1 MKPWSVWPALL
12 PVTTPVTPVTTK
24 SVTTKIEI
32 EPAVIGSVVTSTTTV
47 PPVLER
53 PSSNKRRTWFPSTTF
68 RISKL
73 VVQKKK
79 VKTTTVAP
87 VTLSTVSSTLAPV
100 TDTKLANVTFSN
112 PFVAAPSAPNQ
123 PASVPSVD
131 LTYRSRLTTGMLF
144 TTTPI
149 PNSTSSF
156 LSSTPFI
163 LLTNPGSEGQVEEME
178 AAVHLGNTSV
188 GGLVT
193 AVVLGVLAILGALVG
208 LGFWFWHLRSRVAAG
223 ATVSAVTLTIQN

>member
-1 MKPWSVWPALL
+1 MGL
-12 PVTTPVTPVTTK
+12 TT
-24 SVTTKIEI
+24 
-32 EPAVIGSVVTSTTTV
+32 A
-47 PPVLER
+47 
-53 PSSNKRRTWFPSTTF
+53 FF
-68 RISKL
+68 
-73 VVQKKK
+73 
-79 VKTTTVAP
+79 
-87 VTLSTVSSTLAPV
+87 
-100 TDTKLANVTFSN
+100 N
-112 PFVAAPSAPNQ
+112 PFVTAPSAPNQ

-149 PNSTSSF
+149 PNSTSSL

-193 AVVLGVLAILGALVG
+193 AVVLGVLAILGVLTG

-223 ATVSAVTLTIQN
+223 ATVSAVTLNFRIRSFYLIIT